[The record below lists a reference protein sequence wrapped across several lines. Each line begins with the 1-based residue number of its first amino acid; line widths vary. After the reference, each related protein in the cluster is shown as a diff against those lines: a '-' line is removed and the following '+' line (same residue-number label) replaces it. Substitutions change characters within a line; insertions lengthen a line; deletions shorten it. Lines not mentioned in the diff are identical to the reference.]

1 MFKCHEEFQSNIKAA
16 KIQGV
21 NLEYIVEGS
30 GEEPVIFIHGSVIA
44 DANAPL
50 TKQQV
55 LADRYRLVSY
65 HRRGFAGSES
75 YKTDLPPTI
84 SRQASECQGLMDY
97 LQVRSAHVVGHSQGG
112 VIALQLALDH
122 PTSVH
127 TLSLLEPAL
136 VEFIPQPKVIQEK
149 FVHIVQA
156 YESGNKTGAIDQML
170 QMIGGREY
178 RDMIERVLPS
188 SFDQAVA
195 DADSLF
201 KIDMPAMRSW
211 SIRREVLRRIDVPI
225 LSVLGSDS
233 QPMFGKTCGVVRQW
247 FPKSEMLV
255 VQNATHWLQLTN
267 PTGLA
272 EGLVNFFR
280 KHSIKNL

>member
-1 MFKCHEEFQSNIKAA
+1 
-16 KIQGV
+16 
-21 NLEYIVEGS
+21 LEYIVEGS
-30 GEEPVIFIHGSVIA
+30 GEEPVVFIHGSIIA

-50 TKQQV
+50 LKQQI
-55 LADRYRLVSY
+55 LADSYRLISY

-84 SRQASECQGLMDY
+84 SRQASECQALMDY
-97 LQVRSAHVVGHSQGG
+97 LQVRSAHLVGHSQGG
-112 VIALQLALDH
+112 VIALQFALDYSA
-122 PTSVH
+122 SVR

-136 VEFIPQPKVIQEK
+136 VGFIPEAKVIQQK
-149 FVHIVQA
+149 FVRIIQA
-156 YESGNKTGAIDQML
+156 YEMGDKTGAINQML
-170 QMIGGREY
+170 EMIGGREY
-178 RDMIERVLPS
+178 RNLTECVLPG

-211 SIRREVLRRIDVPI
+211 SIRREELRRIEVPI
-225 LSVLGSDS
+225 LSVMGSES
-233 QPMFGKTCGVVRQW
+233 EPMFRETCGVVQQW

-272 EGLVNFFR
+272 EGLVNFFS
-280 KHSIKNL
+280 KHSKT

>member
-1 MFKCHEEFQSNIKAA
+1 
-16 KIQGV
+16 
-21 NLEYIVEGS
+21 LEYIVEGS
-30 GEEPVIFIHGSVIA
+30 GEEPVVFIHGNIIA

-50 TKQQV
+50 LKQQI
-55 LADRYRLVSY
+55 LADSYRLVSY
-65 HRRGFAGSES
+65 HRRGYAGSES
-75 YKTDLPPTI
+75 CKTDLPPTI
-84 SRQASECQGLMDY
+84 SRQASEC
-97 LQVRSAHVVGHSQGG
+97 RSAHLVGHSHGG

-122 PTSVH
+122 PTSIC

-136 VEFIPQPKVIQEK
+136 VAFIPQAKVIQEK

-156 YESGNKTGAIDQML
+156 YDREDKTGSIDEML
-170 QMIGGREY
+170 QIIGEY
-178 RDMIERVLPS
+178 RNMTERVLPG
-188 SFDQAVA
+188 SFDQAVV

-211 SIRREVLRRIDVPI
+211 SIRREDVRRINVPI
-225 LSVLGSDS
+225 VSVLGSDS
-233 QPMFGKTCGVVRQW
+233 QPMFKETCEVVRQW
-247 FPKSEMLV
+247 FPKSEMLL

-272 EGLVNFFR
+272 EGLVKFFK

>member
-1 MFKCHEEFQSNIKAA
+1 MIA
-16 KIQGV
+16 KRSLSTWV
-21 NLEYIVEGS
+21 RN
-30 GEEPVIFIHGSVIA
+30 
-44 DANAPL
+44 L
-50 TKQQV
+50 TKQQ
-55 LADRYRLVSY
+55 LLTDRYRLVSY

-84 SRQASECQGLMDY
+84 SRQASECQAIMDY
-97 LQVRSAHVVGHSQGG
+97 LEAHLVGHSHGG

-122 PTSVH
+122 HTSVR

-136 VEFIPQPKVIQEK
+136 VAFIPL
-149 FVHIVQA
+149 QA
-156 YESGNKTGAIDQML
+156 YESGNKTGAIDHML

-178 RDMIERVLPS
+178 RDMTERVLPS

-211 SIRREVLRRIDVPI
+211 SIRREDLRRIDVPI

-233 QPMFGKTCGVVRQW
+233 QPMFGETCEVVRQW
-247 FPKSEMLV
+247 FPKSEMLL
-255 VQNATHWLQLTN
+255 VQNATHWLRLTN
-267 PTGLA
+267 PIGLA